1 MSRPPADRL
10 PESGRWRLPGRHS
23 DDKTILALALPA
35 LAALA
40 ADPLYSLTDT
50 AFVGNL
56 GAEELG
62 AVAVGTSAF
71 TASFWLFSF
80 LAYGVTPR
88 VARFVGAGDDRG
100 AARIGVQA
108 LLMAVSIGICVTL
121 AGVLFAGPVV
131 RILGA
136 GPGFEPLAESYLRI
150 RVLSATAVLIAQVGH
165 GWLRGAQN
173 TRVPMFI
180 AVGGAAINVVLD
192 YVLIY
197 SVGMGVQGAAWATV
211 LGQYLAAA
219 GFLVVLMPRLARG
232 GVRWRFERE
241 VAAGLL
247 RIGADLVVRTGS
259 LLGAMTLATS
269 VAARMGVDSLGAW
282 QITMQLFL
290 FLSLVLDSV
299 AIAAQAL
306 VGKHLGVEAHSEAR
320 EVSARL
326 MEWGLLVGIGIALV
340 LFLLRDLLAGIFS
353 SDASVVA
360 ATAALIAWL
369 AAVQPLSALAF
380 TLDGILI
387 GASDTRFLAKS
398 MVASS
403 LAYAAISLVAL
414 ELGWGTAGLA
424 AGATVW
430 MFLRTTTT
438 AWRWRGGRWT
448 LVA

>member
-1 MSRPPADRL
+1 MA
-10 PESGRWRLPGRHS
+10 PEASLRRRWLRPGRHP
-23 DDKTILALALPA
+23 DDRTILGLALPA

-62 AVAVGTSAF
+62 AVAVGTAAF

-88 VARFVGAGDDRG
+88 VARFVGAGDEEG
-100 AARIGVQA
+100 AARIGIQA
-108 LLMAVSIGICVTL
+108 LLMAVTIGVFVTL
-121 AGVLFAGPVV
+121 VGVLFAGPVV
-131 RILGA
+131 RLLGA
-136 GPGFEPLAESYLRI
+136 GPGFEEMAESYLRI
-150 RVLSATAVLIAQVGH
+150 RVLSASAVLIAQVGH
-165 GWLRGAQN
+165 GWLRGAQD
-173 TRVPMFI
+173 TRLPMFV

-192 YVLIY
+192 YALIY
-197 SVGMGVQGAAWATV
+197 PAGMGVQGAAWATV
-211 LGQYLAAA
+211 IGQYLAAGA
-219 GFLVVLMPRLARG
+219 FLIVLMPRLTRG
-232 GVRWRFERE
+232 GVAWRFDPE
-241 VAAGLL
+241 VAKALL
-247 RIGADLVVRTGS
+247 RIGADLVVRTGA
-259 LLGAMTLATS
+259 LLGAMTLATT
-269 VAARMGVDSLGAW
+269 VAARMGLDTLGAW

-290 FLSLVLDSV
+290 FLSLALDSV

-306 VGKHLGVEAHSEAR
+306 VGKHLGAGARGDAR

-326 MEWGLLVGIGIALV
+326 MEWGLLVGIGIGLV
-340 LFLLRDLLAGIFS
+340 LFLLRDVLASAFS
-353 SDASVVA
+353 SDESVA
-360 ATAALIAWL
+360 AAAAVLIAWL

-398 MVASS
+398 MVVSS
-403 LAYAAISLVAL
+403 SAYAAVTMLAL
-414 ELGWGTAGLA
+414 EWGWGTVGLA

-430 MFLRTTTT
+430 MFLRTATT

-448 LVA
+448 LVT

>member
-1 MSRPPADRL
+1 L
-10 PESGRWRLPGRHS
+10 PERGRWRLPGRHS

-40 ADPLYSLTDT
+40 ADPLYSLADT

-62 AVAVGTSAF
+62 AVAVGTAAF

-88 VARFVGAGDDRG
+88 VARFVGAGDESG
-100 AARIGVQA
+100 AAGIGVQA

-131 RILGA
+131 RVLGA
-136 GPGFEPLAESYLRI
+136 GPAFEPMAESYLRI

-165 GWLRGAQN
+165 GWLRGAQD
-173 TRVPMFI
+173 TRIPMFI

-197 SVGMGVQGAAWATV
+197 PVGMGVQGAAWATV
-211 LGQYLAAA
+211 IGQYLAAA
-219 GFLVVLMPRLARG
+219 GFLIVLMPRLTRG
-232 GVRWRFERE
+232 GVRWRFDRD

-247 RIGADLVVRTGS
+247 RTGADLVVRTGS

-269 VAARMGVDSLGAW
+269 VAARMGLDALGAW

-306 VGKHLGVEAHSEAR
+306 VGKHLGAGAHGEAR

-326 MEWGLLVGIGIALV
+326 MEWGLLIGIGIALV
-340 LFLLRDLLAGIFS
+340 LFLLRGLLAGVFS
-353 SDASVVA
+353 SDESVVTA
-360 ATAALIAWL
+360 AAALIAWL

-380 TLDGILI
+380 TLDGILL

-403 LAYAAISLVAL
+403 LAYAAISLVSL

-424 AGATVW
+424 AGATMW
-430 MFLRTTTT
+430 MLLRTVTT

>member
-1 MSRPPADRL
+1 
-10 PESGRWRLPGRHS
+10 
-23 DDKTILALALPA
+23 
-35 LAALA
+35 
-40 ADPLYSLTDT
+40 
-50 AFVGNL
+50 
-56 GAEELG
+56 
-62 AVAVGTSAF
+62 
-71 TASFWLFSF
+71 
-80 LAYGVTPR
+80 
-88 VARFVGAGDDRG
+88 
-100 AARIGVQA
+100 
-108 LLMAVSIGICVTL
+108 
-121 AGVLFAGPVV
+121 
-131 RILGA
+131 
-136 GPGFEPLAESYLRI
+136 
-150 RVLSATAVLIAQVGH
+150 
-165 GWLRGAQN
+165 
-173 TRVPMFI
+173 MFI

-197 SVGMGVQGAAWATV
+197 PVGMGVHGAAWATV
-211 LGQYLAAA
+211 IGQYLAAA
-219 GFLVVLMPRLARG
+219 GFLIVLMPRLTRG
-232 GVRWRFERE
+232 GVPWRFDRD

-269 VAARMGVDSLGAW
+269 VAARMGLDSLGAW
-282 QITMQLFL
+282 QIMMQLFL

-306 VGKHLGVEAHSEAR
+306 VGKHLGAGAHGEAR

-340 LFLLRDLLAGIFS
+340 LFLLRGLVAGAFS
-353 SDASVVA
+353 SDESVVA
-360 ATAALIAWL
+360 AAAGLIAWL

-380 TLDGILI
+380 TLDGILL

-403 LAYAAISLVAL
+403 LAYAAISLAAL

-430 MFLRTTTT
+430 MLLRTVTT

>member
-1 MSRPPADRL
+1 LA
-10 PESGRWRLPGRHS
+10 PEAALRRRWLRPGRHP
-23 DDKTILALALPA
+23 DDRTILGLALPA

-62 AVAVGTSAF
+62 AVAVGTAAF

-88 VARFVGAGDDRG
+88 VARFVGAGDEEG

-108 LLMAVSIGICVTL
+108 LLMAVTIGVFVTL
-121 AGVLFAGPVV
+121 VGVLFAGPVV
-131 RILGA
+131 RLLGA
-136 GPGFEPLAESYLRI
+136 GPGFEEMAESYLRI
-150 RVLSATAVLIAQVGH
+150 RVLSASAVLIAQVGH
-165 GWLRGAQN
+165 GWLRGAQD
-173 TRVPMFI
+173 TRLPMFV

-192 YVLIY
+192 YALIY
-197 SVGMGVQGAAWATV
+197 PAGMGVQGAAWATV
-211 LGQYLAAA
+211 IGQYLAAGA
-219 GFLVVLMPRLARG
+219 FIIVLMPRLTRG
-232 GVRWRFERE
+232 GVAWRFDPE
-241 VAAGLL
+241 VAKALL
-247 RIGADLVVRTGS
+247 RIGADLVVRTGA
-259 LLGAMTLATS
+259 LLGAMTLATT
-269 VAARMGVDSLGAW
+269 VAARMGLETLGAW

-290 FLSLVLDSV
+290 FLSLALDSV

-306 VGKHLGVEAHSEAR
+306 VGKHLGAGAHGEAR

-326 MEWGLLVGIGIALV
+326 MEWGLLVGIGIGLV
-340 LFLLRDLLAGIFS
+340 LFLLRDVLSAAFS
-353 SDASVVA
+353 SDESVA
-360 ATAALIAWL
+360 AAAAVLIAWL

-398 MVASS
+398 MVLSS
-403 LAYAAISLVAL
+403 SAYAAVTMLAL
-414 ELGWGTAGLA
+414 EWGWGTVGLA

-430 MFLRTTTT
+430 MFLRTATT

>member
-1 MSRPPADRL
+1 MSPPPAKRL
-10 PESGRWRLPGRHS
+10 SRRARWHLPGRHP
-23 DDKTILALALPA
+23 DDRTILALALPA

-62 AVAVGTSAF
+62 AVAVGSAAF

-88 VARFVGAGDDRG
+88 VARFVGAGDEVG

-108 LLMAVSIGICVTL
+108 LLMAVSIGVCVTL
-121 AGVLFAGPVV
+121 VGVLFAGPVV
-131 RILGA
+131 RLLGA
-136 GPGFEPLAESYLRI
+136 GPGFEQMSESYLRI
-150 RVLSATAVLIAQVGH
+150 RVLSASAVLIAQVGH
-165 GWLRGAQN
+165 GWLRGEQD
-173 TRVPMFI
+173 TRIPMFI

-197 SVGMGVQGAAWATV
+197 PAGMGVQGAAWATV
-211 LGQYLAAA
+211 IGQYLAAA
-219 GFLVVLMPRLARG
+219 GFLVVLMPRLTRG
-232 GVRWRFERE
+232 GVGWRFDRQ
-241 VAAGLL
+241 VATGLL

-269 VAARMGVDSLGAW
+269 VAARMGLGSLGAW

-306 VGKHLGVEAHSEAR
+306 VGKHLGAEARGEAR

-326 MEWGLLVGIGIALV
+326 MEWGLLVGVGIALI
-340 LFLLRDLLAGIFS
+340 LFLLRDVLAAAFS
-353 SDASVVA
+353 SDESVVVA
-360 ATAALIAWL
+360 AAALIAWL

-403 LAYAAISLVAL
+403 LAYAAISLLAV

-430 MFLRTTTT
+430 MLLRTATT

>member
-1 MSRPPADRL
+1 MAPEAALRRRWLRPGHHPDDR
-10 PESGRWRLPGRHS
+10 
-23 DDKTILALALPA
+23 TILGLALPA

-62 AVAVGTSAF
+62 AVAVGTAAF

-88 VARFVGAGDDRG
+88 VARYVGAGDEEG

-108 LLMAVSIGICVTL
+108 LLMAITIGVFVTL
-121 AGVLFAGPVV
+121 AGVVFAGPVV
-131 RILGA
+131 RLLGA
-136 GPGFEPLAESYLRI
+136 GPGFEEMAESYLRI
-150 RVLSATAVLIAQVGH
+150 RVLSASAVLIAQVGH
-165 GWLRGAQN
+165 GWLRGAQD
-173 TRVPMFI
+173 TRLPMFI

-192 YVLIY
+192 YALIY
-197 SVGMGVQGAAWATV
+197 PAGMGVQGAAWATV
-211 LGQYLAAA
+211 IGQYLAAGA
-219 GFLVVLMPRLARG
+219 FVIVLMPRLTRG
-232 GVRWRFERE
+232 GIAWRFDPE
-241 VAAGLL
+241 VAKALL
-247 RIGADLVVRTGS
+247 RIGADLVVRTGA
-259 LLGAMTLATS
+259 LLGAMTLATT
-269 VAARMGVDSLGAW
+269 VAARMGLDRLGAW

-290 FLSLVLDSV
+290 FLSLALDSV

-306 VGKHLGVEAHSEAR
+306 VGKHLGAGAHGEAR

-326 MEWGLLVGIGIALV
+326 MEWGFLVGIGIGLV
-340 LFLLRDLLAGIFS
+340 LFLLRDILASAFS
-353 SDASVVA
+353 SDESVA
-360 ATAALIAWL
+360 AAAAALIAWL
-369 AAVQPLSALAF
+369 AVVQPLSALAF

-403 LAYAAISLVAL
+403 SAYAAISLLAL
-414 ELGWGTAGLA
+414 EWGWGTVGLA

-430 MFLRTTTT
+430 MLLRTATT

>member
-1 MSRPPADRL
+1 M
-10 PESGRWRLPGRHS
+10 
-23 DDKTILALALPA
+23 
-35 LAALA
+35 
-40 ADPLYSLTDT
+40 
-50 AFVGNL
+50 
-56 GAEELG
+56 
-62 AVAVGTSAF
+62 
-71 TASFWLFSF
+71 
-80 LAYGVTPR
+80 
-88 VARFVGAGDDRG
+88 ARFVGAGDVSG

-192 YVLIY
+192 YLLIY

-211 LGQYLAAA
+211 IGQYLAAA

-259 LLGAMTLATS
+259 LLGAMTLATA
-269 VAARMGVDSLGAW
+269 VAARMGVESLGAW

-290 FLSLVLDSV
+290 FLALVLDSV

-306 VGKHLGVEAHSEAR
+306 VGKHLGAGARSEAR

-340 LFLLRDLLAGIFS
+340 LFLLRDLLAGLFS

-360 ATAALIAWL
+360 ATAALIVWL

-403 LAYAAISLVAL
+403 LAYAAIALVAL
-414 ELGWGTAGLA
+414 QLEWGTAGLA

-430 MFLRTTTT
+430 LASPYLHHGMEVERRALDPDGIEAMGPGPKAKPPVVGPGAWWLMSRRILVCLHYDARAIQMVSETRFNFGRGVNFSGLR
-438 AWRWRGGRWT
+438 
-448 LVA
+448 LV